1 VTEPRG
7 PGGGRSIR
15 GTTPPPTGPMIDP
28 HGEVTDVIS
37 DVPELSADEVERR
50 IGARERARRRR
61 AAAVP
66 AGRIRVA
73 PANRRVVLWRD
84 SATILIFVI
93 LALLAARYLL
103 PGNTGIASATET
115 PGTSAILVGSL
126 PAQTGLT
133 FSAPPTLGNV
143 VNPSLGLDA
152 TPTPVP
158 IITLPP
164 PTPTP
169 VPTPTLA
176 PGATP
181 KITPRPSHT
190 PVPTHTPAPTPT
202 APHASLATPTC
213 DTPGGNSITFD
224 GSGSTAGSAGG
235 PLIYEWNFDEG
246 VGFVPGTAMISHTF
260 TSGTYGV
267 ILKVTDASGKSDVT
281 SPVSVTLPC

>member
-1 VTEPRG
+1 
-7 PGGGRSIR
+7 
-15 GTTPPPTGPMIDP
+15 MIDP

-50 IGARERARRRR
+50 IGATERARRRR

-66 AGRIRVA
+66 TGRIRVA
-73 PANRRVVLWRD
+73 PANRRLVLWRD

-93 LALLAARYLL
+93 LALLAARFLL

-126 PAQTGLT
+126 PAQTGLN

-181 KITPRPSHT
+181 KPSSTPKITPRPSRT
-190 PVPTHTPAPTPT
+190 PTPTHTPAPTAAPPLAGFTNPCPSTVNTTVTFTNTSTGSITSYGWDFGDGVGTST
-202 APHASLATPTC
+202 AASPPYAYALPGTYKVTL
-213 DTPGGNSITFD
+213 TVTGPGGTDSQ
-224 GSGSTAGSAGG
+224 SA
-235 PLIYEWNFDEG
+235 LC
-246 VGFVPGTAMISHTF
+246 
-260 TSGTYGV
+260 
-267 ILKVTDASGKSDVT
+267 DVT
-281 SPVSVTLPC
+281 LN